1 MDNLKNEKEKIIK
14 NFQQASV
21 DAENNNKILM
31 DYLEKLDNKKREF
44 QEFMKDKGKKALEYF
59 KNQNDKKKEIEDD
72 IKKLE
77 LKNNVRKTE
86 KEKSKILAENYR
98 EVKNLEKQKQDED
111 YQNYN
116 KPNVIQK
123 IYNCFHN
130 LGNKIDYSN
139 TRFHNVVVVKHDD
152 ELDEFITAQ
161 EKAIEENL
169 KSENTKKIKK
179 KSLEKFIDNTKVNS
193 REILKKEKAK
203 GNLKKLQEELDKLND
218 FRIRNK
224 SIKNT
229 M

>member
-1 MDNLKNEKEKIIK
+1 MKK
-14 NFQQASV
+14 
-21 DAENNNKILM
+21 
-31 DYLEKLDNKKREF
+31 EKLDNKKREF

-123 IYNCFHN
+123 IYNRLF
-130 LGNKIDYSN
+130 
-139 TRFHNVVVVKHDD
+139 
-152 ELDEFITAQ
+152 
-161 EKAIEENL
+161 
-169 KSENTKKIKK
+169 
-179 KSLEKFIDNTKVNS
+179 
-193 REILKKEKAK
+193 
-203 GNLKKLQEELDKLND
+203 
-218 FRIRNK
+218 
-224 SIKNT
+224 
-229 M
+229 

>member
-1 MDNLKNEKEKIIK
+1 ML
-14 NFQQASV
+14 F
-21 DAENNNKILM
+21 
-31 DYLEKLDNKKREF
+31 KKF
-44 QEFMKDKGKKALEYF
+44 
-59 KNQNDKKKEIEDD
+59 I
-72 IKKLE
+72 
-77 LKNNVRKTE
+77 
-86 KEKSKILAENYR
+86 
-98 EVKNLEKQKQDED
+98 
-111 YQNYN
+111 
-116 KPNVIQK
+116 
-123 IYNCFHN
+123 
-130 LGNKIDYSN
+130 IDYSN